1 MPNDRITVQYHFVRQ
16 QKSLDRKQNG
26 VLWALIKI
34 ETLFLNVR
42 DNPTAIKLK
51 FYEKEDIE
59 LNFLMLIARF
69 TWLWN

>member
-51 FYEKEDIE
+51 FYEREDIE

-69 TWLWN
+69 T

>member
-34 ETLFLNVR
+34 ETLFLNAR

-69 TWLWN
+69 T

>member
-69 TWLWN
+69 T